1 MFFLMLNLM
10 LLGSQKGLKLVIR
23 WIMCCGSWYPKSLG
37 ENKMGHMRCWT
48 QGFERLPRLIF
59 GYIGDVLLFNLHDF
73 HCSLQFKRLLY
84 IDIYIYMF
92 LYMIFSIYTIWS
104 CVSNLIHAILVTNV
118 IIWIL
123 LPSPTNF
130 DLKNCLN
137 VVIETQVALLRS
149 VLQSAVR
156 VPVPEGKR
164 WTQHLMI
171 WLFGDMFRG
180 DEMCL

>member
-1 MFFLMLNLM
+1 MEVGTRNLWVGTKWDTCGAELKVLKGCHDWYSDILGTCYFLTCTISTVLYNLNVYCIL
-10 LLGSQKGLKLVIR
+10 
-23 WIMCCGSWYPKSLG
+23 
-37 ENKMGHMRCWT
+37 
-48 QGFERLPRLIF
+48 
-59 GYIGDVLLFNLHDF
+59 
-73 HCSLQFKRLLY
+73 
-84 IDIYIYMF
+84 IYIYMF
-92 LYMIFSIYTIWS
+92 LYMIFSIYTIWN
-104 CVSNLIHAILVTNV
+104 CVSNLIHAILETNV

>member
-1 MFFLMLNLM
+1 
-10 LLGSQKGLKLVIR
+10 
-23 WIMCCGSWYPKSLG
+23 
-37 ENKMGHMRCWT
+37 
-48 QGFERLPRLIF
+48 
-59 GYIGDVLLFNLHDF
+59 
-73 HCSLQFKRLLY
+73 
-84 IDIYIYMF
+84 MF
-92 LYMIFSIYTIWS
+92 LYMIFSIYTICN